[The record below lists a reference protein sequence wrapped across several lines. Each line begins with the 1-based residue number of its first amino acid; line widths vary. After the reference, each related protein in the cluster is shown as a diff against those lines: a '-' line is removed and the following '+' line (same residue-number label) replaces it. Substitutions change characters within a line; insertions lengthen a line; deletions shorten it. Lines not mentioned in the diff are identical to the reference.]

1 MALALLK
8 KSIQIKISYNVI
20 IPKATKNLAM
30 SSILIFRRDFSIH

>member
-8 KSIQIKISYNVI
+8 KSIQIKISYTVI
-20 IPKATKNLAM
+20 IPKATKNLVM